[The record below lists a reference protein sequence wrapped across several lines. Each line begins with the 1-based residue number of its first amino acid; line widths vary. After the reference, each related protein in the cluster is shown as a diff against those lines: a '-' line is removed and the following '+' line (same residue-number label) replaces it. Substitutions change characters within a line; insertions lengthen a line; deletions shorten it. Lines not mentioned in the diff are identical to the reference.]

1 MDIRVLKYFLAVARE
16 GSMTGAA
23 KFLHVTQPTLSKQL
37 KELENELGKK
47 LFTRSNYSVKLTD
60 EGMLLRKRA
69 EDIIEMFEKTK
80 TEFLTMDHMTG
91 GDVYIGGAET
101 DAFKFF
107 AQAAV
112 SLQNEYPDMCYHL
125 FSGNSQDVMERLDR
139 GLDDFGIV
147 VDPVDLSKY
156 DYLTLPNKDTWG
168 VVMRKDS
175 PLAEKQSVTVKDLL
189 DVPLLLSRQASQQTL
204 SKNEFSEWFG
214 KSFEH
219 LNVVTTFSLGFNP
232 AIMVREGLGYLV
244 SFDKM
249 INTMPNSELT
259 FRPLEPKLESGLHII
274 WKKYQIFSP
283 AAELF
288 LNAIK
293 SIFHIGNE

>member
-37 KELENELGKK
+37 KDLENELGKK
-47 LFTRSNYSVKLTD
+47 LFTRSNYSVKLTN

-80 TEFLTMDHMTG
+80 TEFLAMDNMTG

-101 DAFKFF
+101 DAFKYF
-107 AQAAV
+107 AQTAV
-112 SLQNEYPDMCYHL
+112 SLHSEFPDMCYHL

-156 DYLTLPNKDTWG
+156 DYITLPNKDTWG

-175 PLAEKQSVTVKDLL
+175 SLAKKESIRVEDLL
-189 DVPLLLSRQASQQTL
+189 EVPLLLSRQASQQNL

-214 KSFEH
+214 SSFER

-232 AIMVREGLGYLV
+232 AIMVREGMGYLV

-249 INTMPNSELT
+249 INTMPNADLT
-259 FRPLEPKLESGLHII
+259 FRPLEPRLESGLHII

-288 LNAIK
+288 LNTIK
-293 SIFHIGNE
+293 NKFM

>member
-37 KELENELGKK
+37 KDLENELGKK
-47 LFTRSNYSVKLTD
+47 LFTRSNYSVKLTN

-80 TEFLTMDHMTG
+80 TEFLAMDNMTG

-101 DAFKFF
+101 DAFKYF
-107 AQAAV
+107 AQTAV
-112 SLQNEYPDMCYHL
+112 SLQSEFPDMCYHL

-156 DYLTLPNKDTWG
+156 DYITLPNKDTWG

-175 PLAEKQSVTVKDLL
+175 SLAKKESIRVEDLL
-189 DVPLLLSRQASQQTL
+189 EVPLLLSRQASQQNL

-214 KSFEH
+214 SSFER

-232 AIMVREGLGYLV
+232 AIMVREGMGYLV

-249 INTMPNSELT
+249 INTMPNADLT
-259 FRPLEPKLESGLHII
+259 FRPLEPRLESGLHII

-288 LNAIK
+288 LNTIK
-293 SIFHIGNE
+293 TKFM

>member
-23 KFLHVTQPTLSKQL
+23 KYLHVTQPTLSKQL
-37 KELENELGKK
+37 KDLETELGKK

-80 TEFLTMDHMTG
+80 TEFLTMDNMTG
-91 GDVYIGGAET
+91 GEVYIGGAET

-107 AQAAV
+107 AQTAV
-112 SLQNEYPDMCYHL
+112 DLQNEYPDMRYHL

-175 PLAEKQSVTVKDLL
+175 LLAEKESIQVEDLL

-214 KSFEH
+214 KSFER
-219 LNVVTTFSLGFNP
+219 LNVVATFSLGFNP
-232 AIMVREGLGYLV
+232 TIMVREGLGYLV
-244 SFDKM
+244 GFDKM
-249 INTMPNSELT
+249 INIMPENDLT
-259 FRPLEPKLESGLHII
+259 FRPLAPKLESGLHII
-274 WKKYQIFSP
+274 WKKYQVFSP

-293 SIFHIGNE
+293 AKFL